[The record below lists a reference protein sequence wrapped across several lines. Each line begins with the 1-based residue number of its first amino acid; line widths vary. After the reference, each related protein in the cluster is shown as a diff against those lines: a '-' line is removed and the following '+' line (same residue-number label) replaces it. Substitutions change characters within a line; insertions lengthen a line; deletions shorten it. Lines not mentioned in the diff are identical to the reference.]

1 MRPRRRGSD
10 GVRKGGKG
18 GKGSD
23 GKGEERKRK
32 GGTGIGGRGK
42 GWEENELLV
51 GRHPI
56 LLVGR
61 HPILT
66 KLVNQTWPMVGVAAI
81 SRNLVMATT
90 T

>member
-1 MRPRRRGSD
+1 LRRRRRGSD

-56 LLVGR
+56 L
-61 HPILT
+61 T
-66 KLVNQTWPMVGVAAI
+66 KLVNQTWPMVGVATI

>member
-1 MRPRRRGSD
+1 LRRRRRGSD

-32 GGTGIGGRGK
+32 EGTGIGGRGK

-56 LLVGR
+56 L
-61 HPILT
+61 T
-66 KLVNQTWPMVGVAAI
+66 KLVNQTWPMVGVATI

>member
-32 GGTGIGGRGK
+32 EGTGIGGRGK

-56 LLVGR
+56 L
-61 HPILT
+61 T
-66 KLVNQTWPMVGVAAI
+66 KLVNQTWPMVGVATI

>member
-1 MRPRRRGSD
+1 MRRRRRGSD

-56 LLVGR
+56 L
-61 HPILT
+61 T
-66 KLVNQTWPMVGVAAI
+66 KLVNQTWPMVGVATI